1 VHNLADDVGRLPRKM
16 GLSEQGHRLL
26 GEEVVGAVP
35 VDGLVVPSR
44 VPDKDSKLVDVE
56 MAN

>member
-1 VHNLADDVGRLPRKM
+1 M